1 MDDIESL
8 KTVMIYIGPPL
19 ARLLSSV
26 ECTREAMEVGAR
38 IMSRLARDTFFV
50 NTLAFSQVIAAAQ
63 ARTSLIFSPVSYSCR
78 RHTKY

>member
-50 NTLAFSQVIAAAQ
+50 NTLAFSQVAAAQ
-63 ARTSLIFSPVSYSCR
+63 SSLMVSPVSYSCR